1 MNLAIQI
8 FESIINAEINQ
19 FFFSNADLLPQSGG
33 RPSMNLAIQILN
45 RPVNKNMWNE
55 SLMPKKNFNH
65 LTCFFSLF
73 TFQSWPECTVVG
85 ETKPLIC
92 MCDQQE
98 AKTAKLGDCDGSKGK
113 TKPNLHYHS
122 NRKT

>member
-55 SLMPKKNFNH
+55 SLMPKK
-65 LTCFFSLF
+65 
-73 TFQSWPECTVVG
+73 
-85 ETKPLIC
+85 
-92 MCDQQE
+92 
-98 AKTAKLGDCDGSKGK
+98 KTS
-113 TKPNLHYHS
+113 T
-122 NRKT
+122 T